1 MVGKYWV
8 IAALLG
14 LALVCGQ
21 PAAAK
26 VEKHTDDQGTLHI
39 TNVGP
44 GDQVSPGQAA
54 KPSAPA
60 LKRGRSFPRAAPQ
73 PEAEPP
79 EDNEPPP
86 EGETEEPPPDP
97 EPPPPGPISRCIE
110 GVRHLWA
117 LASSRE
123 PGYFMPRPKIGN
135 VSNGYQV
142 LIEDLEPVRRWV
154 ISCGV

>member
-26 VEKHTDDQGTLHI
+26 VEKYTDDQGTLHI

-44 GDQVSPGQAA
+44 GDQASPGQAA

-73 PEAEPP
+73 PEPETP

-86 EGETEEPPPDP
+86 EGETEEPPTDP
-97 EPPPPGPISRCIE
+97 ESPPPGPVSRCIE
-110 GVRHLWA
+110 GVHHLWA
-117 LASSRE
+117 LASSGE
-123 PGYFMPRPKIGN
+123 PGYFMPGLKDAN
-135 VSNGYQV
+135 VLKVHQV
-142 LIEDLEPVRRWV
+142 FT
-154 ISCGV
+154 